1 MSDSDPAA
9 AYERLKIETARMLN
23 LSADSAS
30 LVEGL
35 QVDLVA
41 LLRLEIDTLQGAVLA
56 GDSVDLGRLASALT
70 MLRSLLPAQA
80 LVSAPPAAETR
91 FGPNARQRL
100 RDLIEK
106 TVLRDDPYET
116 ERLRVVREREEQA
129 AIAAALPVEA
139 TKAAPPPQSPRS
151 DNVVPIDGAARA
163 NSALPPL
170 GYLRDDQ
177 REPWRDY
184 YDGRVT
190 GPHPW
195 PLPR

>member
-1 MSDSDPAA
+1 
-9 AYERLKIETARMLN
+9 MLN
-23 LSADSAS
+23 LSTDSTS
-30 LVEGL
+30 LIEGL

-100 RDLIEK
+100 RDLIER
-106 TVLRDDPYET
+106 TVLAAEVENPHEAELRRDIQA
-116 ERLRVVREREEQA
+116 REEMA
-129 AIAAALPVEA
+129 AVIAAGGIVEA
-139 TKAAPPPQSPRS
+139 AAPAPAAPTPVASPPSEPPA
-151 DNVVPIDGAARA
+151 NVVP
-163 NSALPPL
+163 LH
-170 GYLRDDQ
+170 YLREGQ
-177 REPWRDY
+177 REPWRDFH
-184 YDGRVT
+184 DGRAPT

-195 PLPR
+195 PLR

>member
-23 LSADSAS
+23 LSTDSTS
-30 LVEGL
+30 LIEGL

-100 RDLIEK
+100 RDLIER
-106 TVLRDDPYET
+106 TVLAAEVENPHEAELRRDIQA
-116 ERLRVVREREEQA
+116 REEMA
-129 AIAAALPVEA
+129 AVIAAGGIVEA
-139 TKAAPPPQSPRS
+139 AAPAPAAPTPVASLPSEPPA
-151 DNVVPIDGAARA
+151 NVV
-163 NSALPPL
+163 SLH
-170 GYLRDDQ
+170 YLREGQ
-177 REPWRDY
+177 REPRRDFH
-184 YDGRVT
+184 DGRAPT

-195 PLPR
+195 PLR